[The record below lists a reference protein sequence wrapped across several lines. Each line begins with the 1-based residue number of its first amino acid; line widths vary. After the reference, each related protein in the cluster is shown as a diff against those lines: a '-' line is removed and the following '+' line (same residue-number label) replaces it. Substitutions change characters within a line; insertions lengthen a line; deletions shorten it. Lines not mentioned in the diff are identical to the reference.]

1 MINSR
6 QSSAGFQ
13 AGRFRWALLLC
24 GVLVARAEAAPP
36 DGCELKLGAV
46 AVAVRA
52 DAERLDITVSAGVEV
67 LARMDVANDGALR
80 ACWALDL
87 DADGA
92 PELLISTESAEP
104 ALAPTL
110 RAWKWSANAFESLGL
125 PPLSPARPLAG
136 PLSEDLKLVAGELV
150 RSFRERRDGAPVA
163 HYRYDRADR
172 RWVALQALRP
182 AKPGTRPDPVD
193 ALFQAPTEKP

>member
-6 QSSAGFQ
+6 RPSAGST
-13 AGRFRWALLLC
+13 ADRLLWVLLLC
-24 GVLVARAEAAPP
+24 SLAGARAEATPP

-46 AVAVRA
+46 TVAVQA
-52 DAERLDITVSAGVEV
+52 DAERLDVTVTSGVEV
-67 LARMDVANDGALR
+67 LTRMDVASGGALR

-92 PELLISTESAEP
+92 PELLISTQSSEP

-110 RAWKWSANAFESLGL
+110 RAWKWTANAFESLGL
-125 PPLSPARPLAG
+125 PPLSPPRPLAE

-150 RSFRERRDGAPVA
+150 RSFRQGSAGAPVA
-163 HYRYDRADR
+163 FYRYDRAAR

-182 AKPGTRPDPVD
+182 AVPGARPDPVD
-193 ALFQAPTEKP
+193 ALFQAPP